1 MLELLI
7 ALFLVGVCAL
17 PLAQLPMKALQEE
30 TRSAYRMQLHRLA
43 DIAFA
48 EFKEKIYQQEIPW
61 KEICS
66 PREAKSIFI
75 PKEPAKVDFEPLRP
89 RTFERKATFYSVG
102 KKAKNGEEIRKVTF
116 QVAFKTKEKK
126 FLLFRGKKNRYAPS
140 VFTYQIIVVKPSPA
154 EQTPL
159 EIAPANP
166 PKGQA
171 VG

>member
-1 MLELLI
+1 MSTSRRSSTCHGLTSAVRSSSQLILRRLKRALPLSCIVFHSKRRIKLNCSKISGQYKRLLIVSKHSFLMLELLI

-17 PLAQLPMKALQEE
+17 PLAQHPMKALQEE

-75 PKEPAKVDFEPLRP
+75 PKEPAKVDFEPLR
-89 RTFERKATFYSVG
+89 
-102 KKAKNGEEIRKVTF
+102 
-116 QVAFKTKEKK
+116 
-126 FLLFRGKKNRYAPS
+126 
-140 VFTYQIIVVKPSPA
+140 
-154 EQTPL
+154 
-159 EIAPANP
+159 
-166 PKGQA
+166 
-171 VG
+171 